1 MITWWKLYL
10 RKSQNE
16 KECCFQKSTFSIV
29 VIAESLWLE
38 LYFFAIER
46 VAHLKRPTEK
56 AAEKFSRELFLVFL
70 LWFEW
75 CYALKKLKILK
86 NCDNNEKNSKFENH
100 VVYCIRNF
108 NCWFPGILMLRAYFI
123 YMTCKQQKILY
134 NISGCNLI
142 SLIYVEDEIF
152 SDWVEETNIS
162 LSNYRVIE
170 FQMKQVTFCFVIALI
185 ISRVQVLE
193 KCDYK

>member
-1 MITWWKLYL
+1 MKIIFKE
-10 RKSQNE
+10 KSKWE
-16 KECCFQKSTFSIV
+16 KVLFSKV
-29 VIAESLWLE
+29 N
-38 LYFFAIER
+38 FFNSCYCGVPLIGIIFFCYRASNS
-46 VAHLKRPTEK
+46 PEK
-56 AAEKFSRELFLVFL
+56 ANWKSRWKVFARAFLVFL

-86 NCDNNEKNSKFENH
+86 NCDNYEKNSKFENH

-108 NCWFPGILMLRAYFI
+108 NCRFPGILMLGAYLI

-134 NISGCNLI
+134 NISGCNLV

-152 SDWVEETNIS
+152 SDWLEETNIS

-170 FQMKQVTFCFVIALI
+170 FQRKQVTFCFVIALI